1 MDGRVPH
8 VTTCDNF
15 LGASRQP
22 LVASCNET
30 TMKTGWIATWVT
42 ALGICG
48 CGAAPGPEPR
58 APSAP
63 SVRMAILPAQ
73 WVTPDPKPTSEL
85 TQAVLQGVR
94 SNRGVEAQAA
104 SVPSGP
110 AQDAIVCQD
119 DPDCLRTTGER
130 TQASKVV
137 VTKIASLGGTV
148 LVRMTVVDVKG
159 GTQEQTRQSVS
170 QTSES
175 AALQRAV
182 RALAAQLAKPYAL
195 PAPEQ
200 PSSPWYDQWWVWTVA
215 GAVVTTSVAVPLM
228 LREPDEE
235 ETPPDV
241 VITPP

>member
-1 MDGRVPH
+1 
-8 VTTCDNF
+8 
-15 LGASRQP
+15 
-22 LVASCNET
+22 
-30 TMKTGWIATWVT
+30 MKTASIAIWVG

-48 CGAAPGPEPR
+48 CGASPGPAPET
-58 APSAP
+58 PSAP
-63 SVRMAILPAQ
+63 SVRMAVLPAQ
-73 WVTPDPKPTSEL
+73 WVTPDPKPTTKL

-94 SNRGVEAQAA
+94 SNRGVDAQAA
-104 SVPSGP
+104 SVA
-110 AQDAIVCQD
+110 AQPTEEAIPCQD
-119 DPDCLRTTGER
+119 DPDCLRATGKR

-170 QTSES
+170 QSAED

-182 RALAAQLAKPYAL
+182 RDLAAQLAKPYAAPDPEA
-195 PAPEQ
+195 PAP
-200 PSSPWYDQWWVWTVA
+200 SWYETWWVWTLA
-215 GAVVTTSVAVPLM
+215 GAVVTTGVAVPLL
-228 LREPDEE
+228 LRDGDEE

>member
-1 MDGRVPH
+1 LVVSCDD
-8 VTTCDNF
+8 TT
-15 LGASRQP
+15 A
-22 LVASCNET
+22 
-30 TMKTGWIATWVT
+30 MKTASIAIWVG

-48 CGAAPGPEPR
+48 CGAAPGPGPETPA
-58 APSAP
+58 APAAP
-63 SVRMAILPAQ
+63 SVRMAVLPAQ
-73 WVTPDPKPTSEL
+73 WVTPDPKPTAKL

-94 SNRGVEAQAA
+94 SNRGVEAQPA
-104 SVPSGP
+104 SMASHPTKEGIP
-110 AQDAIVCQD
+110 CQD
-119 DPDCLRTTGER
+119 DPDCLRTAGER

-137 VTKIASLGGTV
+137 VTKIAALGGTV

-170 QTSES
+170 QTAED

-182 RALAAQLAKPYAL
+182 RDLAAKLAKPYAL
-195 PAPEQ
+195 PDPED
-200 PSSPWYDQWWVWTVA
+200 PSPAWYEQWWVWTLA

-228 LREPDEE
+228 LRDREEE

>member
-1 MDGRVPH
+1 
-8 VTTCDNF
+8 
-15 LGASRQP
+15 
-22 LVASCNET
+22 
-30 TMKTGWIATWVT
+30 MKTGSIATWVT
-42 ALGICG
+42 TLGICG
-48 CGAAPGPEPR
+48 CGAANGPEPQ

-110 AQDAIVCQD
+110 AQEAIACQD
-119 DPDCLRTTGER
+119 DPECLRTTGER
-130 TQASKVV
+130 TQAAKVV

-170 QTSES
+170 QTSEN
-175 AALQRAV
+175 AALQQVV
-182 RALAAQLAKPYAL
+182 RDLAAQLAKPYAL
-195 PAPEQ
+195 PAPEE
-200 PSSPWYDQWWVWTVA
+200 PTSSWYEKWWVWTLA

-228 LREPDEE
+228 LRDPNEE